1 MQAANFHSPTRID
14 FYVLTAIFKP
24 MRNIFLFVLTILE
37 CVRFRQG
44 LGLAINQ
51 DNFLSLVLTYMGQWL
66 ALYSGLALQMA
77 LAIGVMLG
85 FANLARNRELDAMH
99 ALGFSL
105 HRLAVPAT
113 ILAVGI
119 VLVDFVILGWLQP
132 ISVYNGANFIHQ
144 VQRFVSLLPEGGDLF
159 IGGEDKTV
167 LIDNIAPKSNS
178 FGKIFVYQSYPD
190 GKTVTTGGSKGHIN
204 IIGDDPNQYYDVQNV
219 RVMQIVLGK
228 NTQGARSLPEAYNAS
243 SSSQLRGPVHAIDT
257 SNFRKRGNSEWELT
271 FDELATQTPP
281 NNFKIAEHTINA
293 ELNYRVVQLLFILL
307 LPFIAMLF
315 VVEPQRNPGPFR
327 FLAGLLTILGFH
339 QFLGMAVSFSR
350 TGALPIWLTLW
361 LPLIVLAVLVFLRF
375 RWLSLKP
382 GFSTAR

>member
-1 MQAANFHSPTRID
+1 MQATNFLKPTRID
-14 FYVLTAIFKP
+14 LYVLTAIFKP
-24 MRNIFLFVLTILE
+24 MRNIFLFVLIILE

-105 HRLAVPAT
+105 HRLAVPAA
-113 ILAVGI
+113 IMAVGI
-119 VLVDFVILGWLQP
+119 ALVDFVILGWLQP
-132 ISVYNGANFIHQ
+132 VSVYNGANFIHQ

-159 IGGEDKTV
+159 VNGEGKTV

-219 RVMQIVLGK
+219 RMMQIVLGK
-228 NTQGARSLPEAYNAS
+228 NAQGARSLPEAYNAS
-243 SSSQLRGPVHAIDT
+243 SSSQLRGPVQAIDT
-257 SNFRKRGNSEWELT
+257 SNFRKRGDSEWELT

-281 NNFKIAEHTINA
+281 NNFKVDGQTINA
-293 ELNYRVVQLLFILL
+293 ELNYRIVQLLFILL

-361 LPLIVLAVLVFLRF
+361 LPLLVLATLVFLRF